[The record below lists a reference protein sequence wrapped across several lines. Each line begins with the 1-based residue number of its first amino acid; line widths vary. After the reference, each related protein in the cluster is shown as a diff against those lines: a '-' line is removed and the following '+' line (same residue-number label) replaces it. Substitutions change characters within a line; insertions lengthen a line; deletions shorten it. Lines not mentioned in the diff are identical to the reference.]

1 MWFFPFF
8 LHYFTFYM
16 YNAIRTFS
24 LNWYGLSLFFMHFM
38 DYHELIWTFGIVPDT
53 SFFFHSFF
61 QTYICNTNTNNI
73 KHTNPNIITI
83 WLFCEWKCYKN
94 VLLWF
99 WLDKSFEIIHHKQ
112 FDRPPTGMG
121 NCAGSSCGEFVSQK
135 DEESLRKIHRSRD
148 LCQKK
153 LQDCTKTLTTTWCF
167 PSKKSEE

>member
-1 MWFFPFF
+1 MTNMVLKTKHRSF
-8 LHYFTFYM
+8 LKEIWSIAQLLKKKFLTPSH
-16 YNAIRTFS
+16 A
-24 LNWYGLSLFFMHFM
+24 FMNLRIM
-38 DYHELIWTFGIVPDT
+38 C
-53 SFFFHSFF
+53 
-61 QTYICNTNTNNI
+61 ICLYNNI